1 MLLSPNLS
9 IAGTSPMEVEVR
21 PKKKMS
27 KFDSL
32 RPILNMLET
41 FLLSHAVTRHRA
53 QTVVLG
59 NDVKHEIILDDD
71 KYIMHLSKCLINF

>member
-1 MLLSPNLS
+1 MLLSPNIS
-9 IAGTSPMEVEVR
+9 VTGTSPMEVEVR

-41 FLLSHAVTRHRA
+41 FLLSHGVTRHRA

-59 NDVKHEIILDDD
+59 EGKKQHFFGDG
-71 KYIMHLSKCLINF
+71 